1 MDIAIGMR
9 IGNFMQGSAQLTR
22 DGGYW
27 FNTKEQCGEQ
37 RTSL

>member
-1 MDIAIGMR
+1 MAIGVR

-27 FNTKEQCGEQ
+27 FNTKE
-37 RTSL
+37 